1 MVGRLGVK
9 MIGMAGAWVLR
20 PFGGA
25 ADHALVEELWSAAL
39 EPRWPLLPR
48 AIAMVCDGF
57 LAMDRGRA
65 VGCVAVDPSGS
76 IPLVVVAP
84 AHQRRG
90 IGTDLLSAALARLSA
105 CGVSVAHAGS
115 GGTDYIWPGVP
126 LDLSAAARFFAA
138 RGWHADHDTV
148 DLVADLGDYRPP
160 AAASERAR
168 RADVTIAPAVAADLA
183 AVLAF
188 ETASFPSWT
197 RWFQASNRDIL
208 IARDRAGTIVASLL
222 FDGPGADTV
231 FLPMLGPAAAT
242 IGCVGVAPHMEGRG
256 IGTAL
261 VARASQILRDRGA
274 GGCHIGWTVR
284 ESFYTRAG
292 YRPWRRYRMFR
303 RATSCHQASPST
315 RPE

>member
-1 MVGRLGVK
+1 
-9 MIGMAGAWVLR
+9 
-20 PFGGA
+20 
-25 ADHALVEELWSAAL
+25 
-39 EPRWPLLPR
+39 
-48 AIAMVCDGF
+48 
-57 LAMDRGRA
+57 
-65 VGCVAVDPSGS
+65 
-76 IPLVVVAP
+76 
-84 AHQRRG
+84 
-90 IGTDLLSAALARLSA
+90 
-105 CGVSVAHAGS
+105 VAHAGS

-126 LDLSAAARFFAA
+126 LDLSAATRFFAA

-148 DLVADLGDYRPP
+148 DLVADLRDYRPP

-168 RADVTIAPAVAADLA
+168 RADVTIAPTVAADLA

-208 IARDRAGTIVASLL
+208 IARDRAGTIVATLL

-242 IGCVGVAPHMEGRG
+242 IGCVGVAPHREGRG

-261 VARASQILRDRGA
+261 VARASEILRDRGA
-274 GGCHIGWTVR
+274 GACHIGWTVR
-284 ESFYTRAG
+284 ESFYTQAG